1 MLFPR
6 ESSTRE
12 QKDLNGIWHFKPD
25 WHGEGERAQWYAHEL
40 TDAILMP
47 VPASYNDITQDAR
60 LRDHVGDVWYERKFW
75 VPTSWR
81 DKRLVLRVGSACH
94 HASIWVNGHHVAQ
107 HSGGFLPF
115 EGDFSAHVLFG
126 AENRLTIKVNN
137 VLDWTTLPPGIVDD
151 VDDFGQPLNHRRQKY
166 FHDFFNYA
174 GIHRPVFLYMT
185 PLRYIDDI
193 TIRTDIEGTTGF
205 IRYEI
210 HQAVSQEGG
219 RHHGEEGQPA
229 DLQVRLLDSNG
240 VEVGVCHGAT
250 GTIVVSDA
258 HFWEP
263 GAPYL
268 YSLVAQLVDPRN
280 EIVDEY
286 PLPVGVRTV
295 HVSEQGFF
303 INNKA
308 FYFRGF
314 GKHEDAD
321 IRGKGLDAVL
331 NIKDFNLLKW
341 IGANSFRTS
350 HYPYADEIMDL
361 ADQLGVVVIDEV
373 PAVGLNMWDR
383 NQTVFVPERIG
394 DTLLETHIHQLREL
408 VQRDKNHPCVVMWS
422 VANEAATYE
431 SGARPYF
438 TRVAGAMRQMDATR
452 PMAIVEFTLP
462 DESNVADLFDV
473 LCVNR
478 YLGWYTDSGN
488 IQVIEK
494 QLEDDLRRWHERF
507 GKPILITEYGADTV
521 AGFHQDPPVLFTEEF
536 QCEFLSRYHHVFDR
550 LDFVIGEHV
559 WNFADF
565 ATKQSPTRVL
575 GNRKGIFT
583 RQRQP
588 KAAAY
593 LLQSRWTHCES

>member
-12 QKDLNGIWHFKPD
+12 QRDLNGIWRFKPD
-25 WHGEGERAQWYAHEL
+25 WDGEGESAQWYAHEL

-75 VPTSWR
+75 IPTSWR
-81 DKRLVLRVGSACH
+81 DKRLVVRVGSACH
-94 HASIWVNGHHVAQ
+94 HASIWVNGDHVAQ
-107 HSGGFLPF
+107 HRGGFLPF
-115 EGDFSAHVLFG
+115 EGDISSHVMFG
-126 AENRLTIKVNN
+126 GENRLTIKVNN
-137 VLDWTTLPPGIVDD
+137 VLDWTTLPPGIVVD
-151 VDDFGQPLNHRRQKY
+151 VDDLGQPLNQYRQTY

-174 GIHRPVFLYMT
+174 GIHRPVLLYMT
-185 PLRYIDDI
+185 PQRYIDDI
-193 TIRTDIEGTTGF
+193 TVRTDIEGTTGL
-205 IRYEI
+205 I
-210 HQAVSQEGG
+210 HYDIQLAVSQEGDW
-219 RHHGEEGQPA
+219 HHGGEEQPVT
-229 DLQVRLLDSNG
+229 LQVHLLNSNG
-240 VEVGVCHGAT
+240 VEVCVCQGAS
-250 GTIVVSDA
+250 GTIVVPDA

-268 YSLVAQLVDPRN
+268 YSFVAQLVDRRN

-286 PLPVGVRTV
+286 PLPIGVRTV
-295 HVSEQGFF
+295 RVSEQGFF
-303 INNKA
+303 INSKA

-321 IRGKGLDAVL
+321 IRGKGLDAAL

-361 ADQLGVVVIDEV
+361 ADQLGVVIIDEV

-383 NQTVFVPERIG
+383 NQTVFVPDRIG

-438 TRVAGAMRQMDATR
+438 SRVADAMRQMDATR
-452 PMAIVEFTLP
+452 PMTIVEYTLP
-462 DESNVADLFDV
+462 EESTVADLFDV

-488 IQVIEK
+488 LQIIEK
-494 QLEDDLRRWHERF
+494 QLEEDLRRWHERF
-507 GKPILITEYGADTV
+507 DKPILITEYGADTV
-521 AGFHQDPPVLFTEEF
+521 AGFHQDPPVQFTEEF

-593 LLQSRWTHCES
+593 LLRSRWTRDEN

>member
-12 QKDLNGIWHFKPD
+12 QKDLNGIWRFKPD
-25 WHGEGERAQWYAHEL
+25 WHGEGERAEWHAHEL

-75 VPTSWR
+75 IPASWR
-81 DKRLVLRVGSACH
+81 EKRLVVRVGSACH

-107 HSGGFLPF
+107 HRGGFLPF
-115 EGDFSAHVLFG
+115 EGEVSSQVMFG
-126 AENRLTIKVNN
+126 GENRITIKVNN
-137 VLDWTTLPPGIVDD
+137 VLDWTTLPPGLVDD

-174 GIHRPVFLYMT
+174 GIHRPVTLYTT
-185 PLRYIDDI
+185 PQRYIDDI
-193 TIRTDIEGTTGF
+193 TVRTDIEGATGL

-210 HQAVSQEGG
+210 HQAISQEGC
-219 RHHGEEGQPA
+219 RRHGEEGQPVN
-229 DLQVRLLDSNG
+229 LQVCLLDSSG
-240 VEVGVCHGAT
+240 VKVGVCHGAS
-250 GTIVVSDA
+250 GTIVVPDA

-268 YSLVAQLVDPRN
+268 YSLVTQLADPRN
-280 EIVDEY
+280 GIVDEY
-286 PLPVGVRTV
+286 PLPVGIRTV

-303 INNKA
+303 INGKA

-321 IRGKGLDAVL
+321 IRGKGLDAAL

-361 ADQLGVVVIDEV
+361 ADQLGVVVIDEA

-383 NQTVFVPERIG
+383 NQTVFVPDRIG
-394 DTLLETHIHQLREL
+394 DTLLETHIHQLQEL

-438 TRVAGAMRQMDATR
+438 ARVAEAMRQLDATR
-452 PMAIVEFTLP
+452 PTAIVEYTLP

-478 YLGWYTDSGN
+478 YLGWYTDSGD
-488 IQVIEK
+488 IQVIET

-536 QCEFLSRYHHVFDR
+536 QWEFLSRYHRVFDR

-593 LLQSRWTHCES
+593 LLRSRWTHRES